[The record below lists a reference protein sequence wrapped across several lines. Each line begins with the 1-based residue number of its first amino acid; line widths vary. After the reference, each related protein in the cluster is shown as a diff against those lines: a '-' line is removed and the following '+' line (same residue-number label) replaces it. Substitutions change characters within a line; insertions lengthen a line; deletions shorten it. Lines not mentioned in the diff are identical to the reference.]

1 MSNTDKRRVL
11 TMKVCITS
19 KGDSPESAAENR
31 FGRTPFF
38 VIYDDET
45 GKVIETIN
53 NASVNDASGV
63 GPKVVQMLVSK
74 GVNVV
79 ITGQVG
85 GNANQ
90 GLLTAGIP
98 AYAFGE
104 AETVA
109 EAYAAYKAGTLTR
122 IV

>member
-1 MSNTDKRRVL
+1 
-11 TMKVCITS
+11 MKVSITS
-19 KGDSPESAAENR
+19 KGDSPESDAENR

-45 GKVIETIN
+45 GNVIETIN
-53 NASVNDASGV
+53 NTSVNDASGV

-79 ITGQVG
+79 VTGQVG
-85 GNANQ
+85 GNAGK
-90 GLLTAGIP
+90 GLEMAGIP
-98 AYAFGE
+98 TYAFGD
-104 AETVA
+104 AKTVA
-109 EAYAAYKAGTLTR
+109 EAYAAYKAGTLAR

>member
-1 MSNTDKRRVL
+1 
-11 TMKVCITS
+11 MKVSITS

-38 VIYDDET
+38 IIYDDET
-45 GKVIETIN
+45 GNVIETIN
-53 NASVNDASGV
+53 NSSVNDASGV

-79 ITGQVG
+79 VTGQVG

-90 GLLTAGIP
+90 GLATAGIP

-104 AETVA
+104 AKTVA
-109 EAYAAYKAGTLTR
+109 EAYAAYKAGKLAR

>member
-1 MSNTDKRRVL
+1 MN
-11 TMKVCITS
+11 VCITS

-38 VIYDDET
+38 IVYDDET
-45 GKVIETIN
+45 GDVIETIS
-53 NASVNDASGV
+53 NASANDASGV

-85 GNANQ
+85 GNANK
-90 GLLTAGIP
+90 GLEIAGIP
-98 AYAFGE
+98 TYAFGE
-104 AETVA
+104 AKTVA